1 MKNILRLC
9 KLACLAAL
17 SLLILSCRG
26 KADYRDILPA
36 DAFITVGINPASLLE
51 KSGAARIDECP
62 FYTRLA
68 EQMEQEES
76 MTAEEKEYLL
86 GLLKNPAESG
96 IDLNRDL
103 YYFMS
108 MGGNSLSLSPE
119 MSGGLLLPIGDK
131 AKLDGLIGRLNEK
144 SRTESRTEGG
154 LTFAVIGEYAPM
166 RVICAYN
173 DRAFLLYFTQNAA
186 LDLSEQVRTL
196 FAQKREDSL
205 MGKNAAAGQLSDK
218 NDLDILFSYAPL
230 LANNPML
237 SAMPLTQAM
246 QHATAAASVNF
257 EKGRIVNHTKVFFD
271 DKESEA
277 EMKEVSYV
285 KPQTGALLRY
295 LPASSIG
302 VLSCGLDGKK
312 LYAMLTR
319 IPGYGPML
327 VNPLIERVMN
337 ALNGDF
343 AITFSRMAVLNRNN
357 SPLEASLLAQ
367 IQDPAIL
374 KSLVAEMN
382 GMPIKQTGENA
393 YSLELGGEPISAG
406 VIDDVLYV
414 TTDPLVK
421 SAIDGTAIESMT
433 AMERIF
439 KKQATTFYV
448 DFEGVDM
455 LVAQYDAFTDTMPQ
469 IAIAHAL
476 LGLFDT
482 MECYGSM
489 EGATCDIRMKDKEQ
503 NALKSICDQVGQLI
517 GQCMAETQM

>member
-9 KLACLAAL
+9 KLACLTAL

-36 DAFITVGINPASLLE
+36 DAFMTVGINPASLLE

-68 EQMEQEES
+68 AQMEQEES

-96 IDLNRDL
+96 FDLNRDL
-103 YYFMS
+103 FYFMS
-108 MGGNSLSLSPE
+108 MSGSTLSPE

-131 AKLDGLIGRLNEK
+131 AKLDDLIGRLNEK
-144 SRTESRTEGG
+144 SGTESRTEGG

-166 RVICAYN
+166 QVIYAYD
-173 DRAFLLYFTQNAA
+173 DRAFLLYFAQNAS
-186 LDLSEQVRTL
+186 LDLSEQVKAL

-218 NDLDILFSYAPL
+218 NDLDILFSYAPM

-237 SAMPLTQAM
+237 SAMPLAQAM

-257 EKGRIVNHTKVFFD
+257 EKGRIVTHSKVFFD

-319 IPGYGPML
+319 IPGYGPMM
-327 VNPLIERVMN
+327 VNPQVEQVMN

-343 AITFSRMAVLNRNN
+343 AIAFSDMAVSDRNT
-357 SPLEASLLAQ
+357 SHLEASLLAQ
-367 IQDPAIL
+367 IQDPSIL
-374 KSLVAEMN
+374 QSLIAEMN
-382 GMPIKQTGENA
+382 GMPIKQTSENA

-406 VIDDVLYV
+406 VKDDILYV

-421 SAIDGTAIESMT
+421 SAIDGTTIESMT

-439 KKQATTFYV
+439 KEQATTFYV
-448 DFEGVDM
+448 DFEGVDK
-455 LVAQYDAFTDTMPQ
+455 LLTSLAEETPQ
-469 IAIAHAL
+469 TAIAHAM

-489 EGATCDIRMKDKEQ
+489 ESATCDIRMTDKEQ
-503 NALKSICDQVGQLI
+503 NALKSICDQIGQLI